1 MRLVIR
7 VAVVGMVLALAQQYA
22 AAQPFGGFRGN
33 PLMLLR
39 QESVQK
45 ELKLTPDAVRKIMAF
60 TNEQYEEAR
69 KALELDKEE
78 RRRKFEALG
87 KENRKFLADNLN
99 PGQRKRLDQITM
111 QLTGLMQL
119 RRPEVARAL
128 ELTEDQSRKVKEMQT
143 EARKHLRELIDAKD
157 SEGRKEKLAKLR
169 EQTRKKVMALLTDK
183 QRAKVRELVG
193 EPFKGTF
200 TRTTMR
206 GKGGRGGPKD

>member
-1 MRLVIR
+1 MRTFWKWAL
-7 VAVVGMVLALAQQYA
+7 VLAVPAVGVA
-22 AAQPFGGFRGN
+22 AARPAELPVPEGTTVK
-33 PLMLLR
+33 LILLR
-39 QESVQK
+39 QKSVQK

-60 TNEQYEEAR
+60 TNKQYEEAR
-69 KALELDKEE
+69 KALELGMEE

-87 KENRKFLADNLN
+87 RENRKFLADNLN

-193 EPFKGTF
+193 EPFKGEIVF
-200 TRTTMR
+200 END
-206 GKGGRGGPKD
+206 GPEDKSDK